1 MFKCITSLHTR
12 HLDHNMNIVNC
23 KSSYKQ
29 KASVDLRFISLH
41 SFITLLFL
49 PMTGLKQAL
58 EKVNEYNP
66 LMKDFPLHDLL
77 AASELD
83 QINIAL
89 QAIFNHMK
97 KIRNTRYPVV
107 GDSLLP
113 SSLLSLANHFLS
125 HFIVISETK
134 FHIEAVGT

>member
-1 MFKCITSLHTR
+1 MW
-12 HLDHNMNIVNC
+12 NILKP

-29 KASVDLRFISLH
+29 NARVDLNFISSH
-41 SFITLLFL
+41 SFVMLLLL
-49 PMTGLKQAL
+49 PITGLKQAL

-107 GDSLLP
+107 SKL
-113 SSLLSLANHFLS
+113 
-125 HFIVISETK
+125 
-134 FHIEAVGT
+134 

>member
-1 MFKCITSLHTR
+1 MLFFVQLQLMFKFTTSLRTQ

-41 SFITLLFL
+41 SFVTLSFL

-107 GDSLLP
+107 
-113 SSLLSLANHFLS
+113 SSTL
-125 HFIVISETK
+125 E
-134 FHIEAVGT
+134 E